1 METGLTLYQISDA
14 IRELDNTDDMTQEEI
29 DKAMAI
35 LQEELMKKSS
45 NIIGYIKNMELTV
58 DAMKSEETR
67 IATNRK
73 ALENRISRIKE
84 MAKNVMEVNNIK
96 KLETEL
102 GTMTVAKNPMSVEI
116 IDETRVPDEFKRI
129 EVVTKV
135 DKTKIK
141 EHYKDTGELIEG
153 VNIIDNAT
161 NLKIK

>member
-135 DKTKIK
+135 DKAKIK